1 MLKRRFTH
9 HKTAFCFGDFNN
21 QNHKRQKTDDFRI
34 FADRFFA
41 TDLTREQ
48 TTRCENRQ

>member
-34 FADRFFA
+34 FADRFCGRFDKK
-41 TDLTREQ
+41 T
-48 TTRCENRQ
+48 NNPM

>member
-21 QNHKRQKTDDFRI
+21 QNHKSQKTDDFRI
-34 FADRFFA
+34 FADRF
-41 TDLTREQ
+41 L
-48 TTRCENRQ
+48 RQI